1 MDLTQVILKAY
12 GPLVK
17 VVLVL
22 YRTFKCITCNNVYY
36 KIYIYKLPVVIIVK
50 ATVSLYRALDTSKDI
65 KFKKRKETTIIG
77 SRGTEI
83 RLDL

>member
-1 MDLTQVILKAY
+1 MDLTQVILRAY

-22 YRTFKCITCNNVYY
+22 YRPFKCINNVYY

-50 ATVSLYRALDTSKDI
+50 ATVSLYRALDTGKDI